1 MVGRIEEDVN
11 SILHICQ
18 DEYKQGTQRCQSCLH
33 HHCRHLGQ
41 DVLGHKLSLANNP
54 QVRQTV
60 YHFSVQAILKIKLQ
74 PVRRSH
80 YSRTSGLF
88 SVQSPHRFN
97 VPSVVFKCFELV
109 IKQLCISHIQ

>member
-18 DEYKQGTQRCQSCLH
+18 DEYKQDTQRCQSCL

-60 YHFSVQAILKIKLQ
+60 YHFSVQAILKIKLEPLEEVTIQ
-74 PVRRSH
+74 EPRVCFP
-80 YSRTSGLF
+80 YSLLTDSMYRL
-88 SVQSPHRFN
+88 
-97 VPSVVFKCFELV
+97 
-109 IKQLCISHIQ
+109 

>member
-1 MVGRIEEDVN
+1 MVGRIEEDVS

-18 DEYKQGTQRCQSCLH
+18 DEYKQDTQRCQSCLH

-60 YHFSVQAILKIKLQ
+60 CHFSVQAILKMKLE
-74 PVRRSH
+74 PVRSH
-80 YSRTSGLF
+80 YSRTSCLF

-109 IKQLCISHIQ
+109 IKQLCVSHIQ